1 MTGRHPD
8 NSAVTAMSCKEA
20 ARLAATRHATD
31 AALAVTLF
39 AELTGRSL
47 SLGEV
52 DREELEE
59 EMCALLPVYRTPV
72 HDENS
77 EYILFFDPDGQS
89 TIGDGQSEATSVM
102 DRGQQAYR
110 AYVRLVRGG
119 GLSRRLALARVRKQ
133 FAYPND
139 QAALRAL
146 TTEMNAVSLRWQQ
159 SAPCMVQTLLDT
171 RWQGL
176 LPDL

>member
-1 MTGRHPD
+1 MSGRHPD
-8 NSAVTAMSCKEA
+8 TPAVAAMSCNEA
-20 ARLAATRHATD
+20 ARLAAARHAAD
-31 AALAVTLF
+31 AVLAVSLY
-39 AELTGRSL
+39 AELTGRSRNL
-47 SLGEV
+47 DEDG
-52 DREELEE
+52 REELEE
-59 EMCALLPVYRTPV
+59 EMRALLPVYRLPV

-77 EYILFFDPDGQS
+77 EYILFFDPEGPPKMASSQP
-89 TIGDGQSEATSVM
+89 EATGEA
-102 DRGQQAYR
+102 DRGQRAYR

-119 GLSRRLALARVRKQ
+119 GLSRRQALARVREQ
-133 FAYPND
+133 FAYPDD

-146 TTEMNAVSLRWQQ
+146 ATEMDAVILRWQR